1 MAFFFTFAHMILEKK
16 SYTLLIK
23 RLFFLIILYSFC
35 RFLFFIFNFS
45 FFATLNYKEVSLS
58 FFYGLRF
65 DLTAIVIT
73 NTPVIFLHFLPE
85 NIFRKKIISVLI
97 KSLFVFING
106 FMIFLNAIDFGLF
119 QFTGK
124 RATADVFKVISYGND
139 FINTVPKMVADFW
152 YVLLILIA
160 FWYLLTRFYPTRP
173 FERLQEFFNSKFS
186 TSWAGRTIL
195 LLTFTGLF
203 IVGFRGGTQFK
214 PLTIISAS
222 KFGVPGSVPLI
233 LNTPFTYVK
242 TFGKNELEAKEFMS
256 PDSAQMLAPTIH
268 QPSDSAF
275 RPLNVV
281 LLILES
287 FSKEYIGHY
296 NNGKGYTPFLDSL
309 IKESFE
315 CPETYANGKRS
326 IEGIPAII
334 AGIPPLLAEPVITS
348 AYSGNRMTTIASL
361 LKQKNYET
369 IFFHGG
375 TNGTMSFD
383 NFARAC
389 GYNSYFGRT
398 EYNNDKD
405 FDNTWGIFDEPFL
418 LRSATELTKISKP
431 FFATIFTLSSH
442 HPYSIPEKYKG
453 VFAEGTMPI
462 HKSIRYADYSLKKFF
477 EFASTQEWYKNT
489 LFVLTADH
497 TATSDQPAYQNRQGM
512 YAVPL
517 VFFMP
522 GDGLKGKSSRTSQ
535 HIDILP
541 SIMGY
546 LHYDESYFAFG
557 QSTFDTTKQGFAITY
572 LNETYQLIENNY
584 TYFTDFQ
591 EKDEYYRFK
600 DDTISG
606 QLAPDSSMMHKKL
619 NAFIQNYNAA
629 MINNKMQVR

>member
-1 MAFFFTFAHMILEKK
+1 MGEQSSGYA
-16 SYTLLIK
+16 LLVK
-23 RLFFLIILYSFC
+23 RLGFVLIFYSLCRLLFYFFNLSYFNSATTGEIL
-35 RFLFFIFNFS
+35 
-45 FFATLNYKEVSLS
+45 LS
-58 FFYGLRF
+58 FFFGLRF
-65 DLTAIVIT
+65 DLTAIIIT
-73 NTPVIFLHFLPE
+73 NTPVILLHFLPD
-85 NIFRKKIISVLI
+85 NIIHKKVTVVLT
-97 KSLFVFING
+97 KSLFVIVNG
-106 FMIFLNAIDFGLF
+106 IMLFLNAIDFGLF

-139 FINTVPKMVADFW
+139 FINTVPKMVGDFW

-160 FWYLLTRFYPTRP
+160 FWFLLNRFYPTKP
-173 FERLQEFFNSKFS
+173 FEKLNLFFNTKFS
-186 TSWAGRTIL
+186 RSWLGRIVFL
-195 LLTFTGLF
+195 LIFTGLY

-222 KFGVPGSVPLI
+222 KFGPPNIVPLI

-242 TFGKNELEAKEFMS
+242 TFSKNELEAKVFMS
-256 PDSAQMLAPTIH
+256 QDSADILAPTIH
-268 QPSDSAF
+268 LPADSAF

-287 FSKEYIGHY
+287 FSKEYIGYY
-296 NNGKGYTPFLDSL
+296 NDGKGYTPFLDSL
-309 IKESFE
+309 ISVSYD
-315 CPETYANGKRS
+315 CSQTYANGKRS

-334 AGIPPLLAEPVITS
+334 AGIPPLLSEPVITS
-348 AYSGNRMTTIASL
+348 AYSGNSMTTIASL
-361 LKQKNYET
+361 LKKKNYET

-389 GYNSYFGRT
+389 GYNTYFGRT
-398 EYNNDKD
+398 EYNNDID
-405 FDNTWGIFDEPFL
+405 FDKTWGIFDEPFL
-418 LRSATELTKISKP
+418 HRSATELTKISKP

-522 GDGLKGKSSRTSQ
+522 GDNLKGKSSRTSQ

-541 SIMGY
+541 SIMSY

-557 QSTFDTTKQGFAITY
+557 QNTFDTSKQGFAITY
-572 LNETYQLIENNY
+572 LNQTYQLIENNY

-600 DDTISG
+600 DDTIPG
-606 QLAPDSSMMHKKL
+606 QLAPDSSMMHRKL